1 MILCPG
7 KTRLGTPDL
16 STFGEAQMNESRT
29 HLSRNPRLPNTPRQH
44 PGCTTRDAVPDMSSK
59 CPPPCPHTHI
69 PTPVTQGQHE
79 GEKSEHKER
88 RTVASEAAKARGS
101 CEMVSEGKKEILE
114 SRCGGLYTTAL
125 VASTDS
131 SPTRE
136 SGALPLCQVQ
146 TTCRR
151 WYFMTGGTD

>member
-114 SRCGGLYTTAL
+114 SRCGGLSLYHGPCGKYRFL
-125 VASTDS
+125 
-131 SPTRE
+131 PNTRI
-136 SGALPLCQVQ
+136 
-146 TTCRR
+146 RR
-151 WYFMTGGTD
+151 LATVPGRDDV